1 MGVWWTMEGESHE
14 AWNID
19 KGVGMRRGVECFLCG
34 YHVLQPLLG
43 VGIVGVE
50 VGSKGSVSQR
60 H

>member
-1 MGVWWTMEGESHE
+1 MEGESHE